1 MYSNAGVG
9 ISISEEDSLN
19 AGQIAAQNALNS
31 SNIKTPLF
39 ALLFSTSKHDPYKLV
54 EGVTQV
60 LGTEC
65 KIFGGYCF
73 GIFTHTV
80 LSTAGF
86 EVGIIV
92 IESDNIRL
100 NYFQASPLP
109 SNEFEVG
116 KILGQQI
123 KGAGLLSDSSILL
136 FYDSLHH
143 TIDGNPRLNMASPML
158 RGISEFIESW
168 PAIAGM
174 GVMGDAQFLPSYQ
187 WFESKVFRKR
197 SINPVLSLNT

>member
-1 MYSNAGVG
+1 MNSNASVG
-9 ISISEEDSLN
+9 ISISEEDSLK
-19 AGQIAAQNALNS
+19 AGQIVAQNALNS

-54 EGVTQV
+54 EGVTLV

-100 NYFQASPLP
+100 NYFYL
-109 SNEFEVG
+109 
-116 KILGQQI
+116 I
-123 KGAGLLSDSSILL
+123 
-136 FYDSLHH
+136 SLKSFP
-143 TIDGNPRLNMASPML
+143 I
-158 RGISEFIESW
+158 
-168 PAIAGM
+168 
-174 GVMGDAQFLPSYQ
+174 
-187 WFESKVFRKR
+187 
-197 SINPVLSLNT
+197 